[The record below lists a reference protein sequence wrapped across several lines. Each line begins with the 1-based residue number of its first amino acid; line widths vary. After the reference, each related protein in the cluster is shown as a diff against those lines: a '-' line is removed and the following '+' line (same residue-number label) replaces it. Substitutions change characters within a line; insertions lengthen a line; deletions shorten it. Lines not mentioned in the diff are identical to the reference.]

1 MTNTNTNIENLL
13 SKSVFGGLSEE
24 EKSQLDKWISESEEN
39 AGEYEAYQQ
48 LWKKSEELV
57 VGDSIDV
64 EASLL
69 KTKEQISFTDSKKRW
84 LIIARQVAA
93 VLLVS
98 ITISGLY
105 TYFSKPEKEHV
116 VYQDIST
123 AFGTQT
129 EFELADGTK
138 VWLNSGSH
146 IHYPNSFNNMDERR
160 IELVGEA
167 FFEVTKNAEKP
178 FIVETSAL
186 DIKVL
191 GTAFNVSAY
200 TGSENLT
207 VALKEG
213 KVSLHK
219 AGLAAEEDALVSLVP
234 NEVAVYNNK
243 QNDIVIHKE
252 KSLNK
257 YNAWKDGRIVFFE
270 DGIETV
276 VQKLENWYN
285 VDIEVAD
292 NELNELIFTATFID
306 EPLEQILNWLSIS
319 SPINY
324 SITPAT
330 KNEDGIYSKR
340 KIIIKERNN
349 R

>member
-1 MTNTNTNIENLL
+1 MTNTNKNIEHLL
-13 SKSVFGGLSEE
+13 AKSVFEELSKD
-24 EKSQLDKWISESEEN
+24 EKSQLNKWIAESEEN
-39 AGEYEAYQQ
+39 AKDYEAYQQ

-57 VGDSIDV
+57 VGDVIDV
-64 EASLL
+64 EDSLL
-69 KTKEQISFTDSKKRW
+69 KTKKRISFSDSKKRW

-105 TYFSKPEKEHV
+105 TYFSVPEKEHV

-123 AFGTQT
+123 AYGTQT

-138 VWLNSGSH
+138 VWLNSGSR
-146 IHYPNSFNNMDERR
+146 IHYPNSFNNMEERR

-178 FIVETSAL
+178 FVVQTSAL
-186 DIKVL
+186 DVKVL

-200 TGSENLT
+200 ENAPDLT

-213 KVSLHK
+213 KVSLLK
-219 AGLAAEEDALVSLVP
+219 ANSGDDNALVSLTP

-243 QNDIVIHKE
+243 EKDIVIHKE
-252 KSLNK
+252 RSLNK

-285 VDIEVAD
+285 VDVEIAD
-292 NELNELIFTATFID
+292 EELNELIFTATFIN
-306 EPLEQILNWLSIS
+306 ESLEQVLNLLSIS
-319 SPINY
+319 SPIDY
-324 SITPAT
+324 SIIQAS
-330 KNEDGIYSKR
+330 KNKNGIYSKR